1 MSVNLEVEIKGQSY
15 ALNKVP
21 HKDSAIVLVEKDR
34 LLGSINLKTLV
45 DDLGRVGRFI
55 RIAYNGV
62 GAAGPKFTEE
72 QIEIQR
78 LGYDITKLCDKSAL
92 TVAKFKNTSSCIL
105 TNLQSTYDFLLGNK
119 EELAIYT
126 LSTVSELAGKMQQ
139 AALEL
144 CTEFEK
150 QKDKVVKTLEDTQ
163 KRKGNEAIHIQC
175 LKKEQIEMEEKKQK
189 EFILMK
195 EHQAKEKEAENR
207 RRDLEE
213 QEDKAMSEIG
223 SINPLK
229 ELANVFTTVTMG
241 RKVFSEKGPEKAE
254 AIKKVRQEAL
264 ETEKAIRERRHEAL
278 ARMTSFTS
286 KINQCQTEENMAEC
300 AVGALHEAIGAL
312 RKLSSVMMQ
321 AAFFWEKMQ
330 NHCKSLADSGMKKTV
345 ELALK
350 LYSKKERLE
359 VWTSDDFKQK
369 AIEFYACWVAL
380 QGVCNDYEEQIKLT
394 QKDLYRYI
402 AENPSYEESRSN
414 LEELTKKFL
423 VDLKRD
429 QQALSDKDF
438 TAQEEIAALKEGK
451 DTSGVGRG
459 GLEPPPFKRQKLI
472 NSV

>member
-1 MSVNLEVEIKGQSY
+1 MSRPVNLEVEIKGQSY

-21 HKDSAIVLVEKDR
+21 DEDSAIVLAEKDK
-34 LLGSINLKTLV
+34 LLGSIDLQTLV
-45 DDLGRVGRFI
+45 DDLGRVGGFI

-62 GAAGPKFTEE
+62 GAAGPKFTNE

-92 TVAKFKNTSSCIL
+92 TVAKFKKASSCIL
-105 TNLQSTYDFLLGNK
+105 TDLQTTYDFLLDNM
-119 EELAIYT
+119 EELAIDT
-126 LSTVSELAGKMQQ
+126 LSAVSKLAGDMQQ

-144 CTEFEK
+144 QHEFEEEEK
-150 QKDKVVKTLEDTQ
+150 KVVKTLEDTQ
-163 KRKGNEAIHIQC
+163 KRKGDEAIHIQH
-175 LKKEQIEMEEKKQK
+175 LKKEQIEMEEEKQK
-189 EFILMK
+189 SFTLMK
-195 EHQAKEKEAENR
+195 EHQAKEREAESR

-300 AVGALHEAIGAL
+300 AVEALHEAIGAL
-312 RKLSSVMMQ
+312 KELSLVMMQ
-321 AAFFWEKMQ
+321 AVNFWKQMQ
-330 NHCKSLADSGMKKTV
+330 DHCKSLADSEMKKTV
-345 ELALK
+345 ELTLK
-350 LYSKKERLE
+350 QSEEKRLRT
-359 VWTSDDFKQK
+359 WTSNGFKRK
-369 AIEFYACWVAL
+369 AIKFYAGWVAL
-380 QGVCNDYEEQIKLT
+380 YGVCSVYMEQIKLT

-402 AENPSYEESRSN
+402 AENPSYEDSRSN
-414 LEELTKKFL
+414 LKGLAEKFL

-438 TAQEEIAALKEGK
+438 TAQLEIAALKEGK
-451 DTSGVGRG
+451 DTSGVGI
-459 GLEPPPFKRQKLI
+459 EPPPFKRQKLT